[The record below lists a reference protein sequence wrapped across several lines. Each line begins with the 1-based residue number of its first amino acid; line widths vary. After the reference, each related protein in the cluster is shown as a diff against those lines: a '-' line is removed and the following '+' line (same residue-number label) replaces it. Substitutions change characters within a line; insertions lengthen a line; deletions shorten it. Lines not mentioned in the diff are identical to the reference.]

1 LNFFFES
8 FGSPPFCGQSKKKG
22 APHPSRLLFFKL
34 FFVVGRHTSFN
45 VHGSTR
51 EPRSSSFT
59 SSSPLRRE
67 EEEEG
72 ERSVGT
78 TPVRLSFK
86 KRLAHEGKKKKT
98 QRRPSNGKIISHLAR
113 THTHPFTNSERVVV
127 VVVVLCLARV
137 KEKKKTTTKNNGGG
151 GEQRRERVSRQKD
164 VLYRTSYR
172 GESKIGTPPPL
183 FRESSLVPSFDL
195 RDEDYSVVDVNDDT
209 QTTTT

>member
-1 LNFFFES
+1 MNFFFES

-67 EEEEG
+67 EEEEEEG

-113 THTHPFTNSERVVV
+113 THTHILSRTQRGWWWWWWCCVWRASKRRRRRRRKTTEEEENKEEREF
-127 VVVVLCLARV
+127 RD
-137 KEKKKTTTKNNGGG
+137 KKTFYI
-151 GEQRRERVSRQKD
+151 ERHLPRREQD
-164 VLYRTSYR
+164 W
-172 GESKIGTPPPL
+172 
-183 FRESSLVPSFDL
+183 
-195 RDEDYSVVDVNDDT
+195 N
-209 QTTTT
+209 TTTFI